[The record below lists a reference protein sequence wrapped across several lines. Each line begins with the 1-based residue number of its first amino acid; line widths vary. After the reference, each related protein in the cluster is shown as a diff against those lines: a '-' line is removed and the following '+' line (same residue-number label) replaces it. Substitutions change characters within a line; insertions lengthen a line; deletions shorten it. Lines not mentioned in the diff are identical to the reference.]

1 MADSPIKTQIMVA
14 LGEALEAIT
23 ELKTVNRFKGKPID
37 LDVVPLPALY
47 FYDDNESRVRNNRL
61 QNGVINLV
69 MAVFMPI
76 PVDDLGSQKFSDD
89 ADIIQAKVHGILF
102 GSENLLPSLGVIM
115 IQEEQ
120 VNKDYPN
127 DEYGILI
134 IQNTLTYAHKFG
146 DAFTTNTD

>member
-1 MADSPIKTQIMVA
+1 MADLPIKTQIMVA
-14 LGEALEAIT
+14 LGEVLETIT

-47 FYDDNESRVRNNRL
+47 FYDDNETRERNNRL

-89 ADIIQAKVHGILF
+89 ADIIQAKVHGVLF
-102 GSENLLPSLGVIM
+102 GADNLLPKLGVIM
-115 IQEEQ
+115 IQEVQ

-134 IQNTLTYAHKFG
+134 LQLTLTYTHKFG
-146 DAFTTNTD
+146 DAFTTNIA